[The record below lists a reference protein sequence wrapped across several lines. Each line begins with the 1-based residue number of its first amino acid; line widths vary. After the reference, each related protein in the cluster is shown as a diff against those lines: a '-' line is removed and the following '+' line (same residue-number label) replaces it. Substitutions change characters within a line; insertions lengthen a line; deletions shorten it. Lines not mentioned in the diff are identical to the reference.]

1 MGQRWYEM
9 LMQWYFD
16 IRHAHYIFLRVGL
29 FFKRYLVFLHKTKKI
44 QLINPTLVQQVMLS
58 HYIGSSHNGAFYLSS
73 YYKNKYL

>member
-1 MGQRWYEM
+1 M

-16 IRHAHYIFLRVGL
+16 IRHTHYIFLRVGL

-44 QLINPTLVQQVMLS
+44 QLINPTLVQQQVMLS
-58 HYIGSSHNGAFYLSS
+58 HYIGSSHNGAFYLSA